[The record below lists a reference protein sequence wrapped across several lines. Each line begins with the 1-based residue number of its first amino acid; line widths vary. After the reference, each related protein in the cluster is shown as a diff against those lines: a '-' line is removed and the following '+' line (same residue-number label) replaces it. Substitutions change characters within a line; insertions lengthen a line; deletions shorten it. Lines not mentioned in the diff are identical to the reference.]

1 MALPTY
7 SLNSIT
13 GTEQGDGSFTYPV
26 YGVASQNPYTG
37 PLGSLQDV
45 YGTSVPML
53 EWVKRIQTGTGTY
66 NPQDPVDNDYLDRYE
81 NWLKE
86 NPQQQNEMPSVREI
100 VGAAIAPAAEAI
112 GANIGAAY
120 VNQAAGAKDLGAAV
134 KQGFNF
140 KQDITP
146 ELTLAETSTVDY
158 WANPLTLKKG
168 QVWHADLS
176 NAAVAKEAGYSD
188 LFNKME
194 EAGDLRFDPDSK
206 TYFVA
211 NSENATYQSRLGGL
225 SKGITR
231 ETLSPGQLSSVQSNP
246 SYMDKFT
253 NRLTDKTQW
262 GAAAGG
268 AIANFGVQIL
278 MGKDPVKAAKSA
290 GAGMIGR
297 VIGNAL
303 LPGLGGWLGGT
314 LGSMIGGRVICNE
327 LMRQKIMTRKQVVLD
342 YKFTRDYLTPTH
354 VKGYHAWAVW
364 MVKQMR
370 KGNFVK
376 FWSHVAG
383 HRANEIA
390 YIYGERSKP
399 DYLGKVYRKI
409 FEPFCWLVGSFCEKT
424 DWSILYNKKEI

>member
-1 MALPTY
+1 MVETY
-7 SLNSIT
+7 NFGSIA
-13 GTEQGDGSFTYPV
+13 GDEQSDGSFTYPV
-26 YGVASQNPYTG
+26 YGVASQSPYQG
-37 PLGSLQDV
+37 ALGTLQDV

-81 NWLKE
+81 NYLKN
-86 NPQQQNEMPSVREI
+86 NPQKQNEMPSVREI
-100 VGAAIAPAAEAI
+100 VGAVVAPAAEAI

-140 KQDITP
+140 NRDITP
-146 ELTLAETSTVDY
+146 ELTLAETSTTDY
-158 WANPLTLKKG
+158 WSNPLTLKKG
-168 QVWHADLS
+168 QIWHADLS
-176 NAAVAKEAGYSD
+176 TPAIAKEAGYSD

-194 EAGDLRFDPDSK
+194 EAGDLRFDSESK

-231 ETLSPGQLSSVQSNP
+231 ETLTPGQLSSAQSNP

-303 LPGLGGWLGGT
+303 LPGIGGWLGGT
-314 LGSMIGGRVICNE
+314 LGSIIGGRVICNE
-327 LMRQKIMTRKQVVLD
+327 LMRQGLADRKQVVLD
-342 YKFTRDYLTPTH
+342 YKFTRDHLTPTH
-354 VKGYHAWAVW
+354 VKGYHVWAVW

-370 KGNFVK
+370 KGRFVK
-376 FWSHVAG
+376 FWGHVAG

-399 DYLGKVYRKI
+399 DYLGRVYRKI
-409 FEPFCWLVGSFCEKT
+409 FEPVCWLVGTFCEKT
-424 DWSILYNKKEI
+424 DWSILYSKKEI

>member
-1 MALPTY
+1 MVETY
-7 SLNSIT
+7 NFGSIA
-13 GTEQGDGSFTYPV
+13 GDEQGDGSFTYPV
-26 YGVASQNPYTG
+26 YGVASQNPYQG
-37 PLGSLQDV
+37 ALGTLQNV

-66 NPQDPVDNDYLDRYE
+66 NPESPADNEMLEKYKDYLK
-81 NWLKE
+81 N
-86 NPQQQNEMPSVREI
+86 NPQQQNEMPSVSEI
-100 VGAAIAPAAEAI
+100 VGAVVAPAAEAI

-120 VNQAAGAKDLGAAV
+120 VNQAAGAKDFGAAV

-140 KQDITP
+140 NRDITP
-146 ELTLAETSTVDY
+146 ELAISEVATTDY
-158 WANPLTLKKG
+158 WSNPLTLKKG
-168 QVWHADLS
+168 QIWHADLS
-176 NAAVAKEAGYSD
+176 TPAIAKEAGYSD

-194 EAGDLRFDPDSK
+194 EAGDLRFDSESK

-211 NSENATYQSRLGGL
+211 NSENANYQSRLGGL

-231 ETLSPGQLSSVQSNP
+231 ETLTPGQLSSAQSNP

-253 NRLTDKTQW
+253 TRLTDKTQW

-303 LPGLGGWLGGT
+303 LPGIGGWLGGT

-327 LMRQKIMTRKQVVLD
+327 LMRQGLADRKQVVLD
-342 YKFTRDYLTPTH
+342 YKFTRDHLTPTH
-354 VKGYHAWAVW
+354 VKGYHVWAVW

-370 KGNFVK
+370 KGRFVK
-376 FWSHVAG
+376 FWGHVAG

-409 FEPFCWLVGSFCEKT
+409 FEPVCWLVGSFCEKT
-424 DWSILYNKKEI
+424 DWSILYSKKEI

>member
-1 MALPTY
+1 MVETY
-7 SLNSIT
+7 NFGSIA
-13 GTEQGDGSFTYPV
+13 GDEQSDGSFTYPV
-26 YGVASQNPYTG
+26 YGVASQSPYQG
-37 PLGSLQDV
+37 ALGTLQNV

-81 NWLKE
+81 DYLKN
-86 NPQQQNEMPSVREI
+86 NPQKQNEMPSVREI
-100 VGAAIAPAAEAI
+100 VGAVVAPAAEAI

-140 KQDITP
+140 NRDITP
-146 ELTLAETSTVDY
+146 ELTLAETSTTDY
-158 WANPLTLKKG
+158 WSNPLTLKKG
-168 QVWHADLS
+168 QIWHADLS
-176 NAAVAKEAGYSD
+176 TPAIAKEAGYSD

-194 EAGDLRFDPDSK
+194 EAGDLRFDSESK

-231 ETLSPGQLSSVQSNP
+231 ETLTPGQLSSAQSNP

-303 LPGLGGWLGGT
+303 LPGIGGWLGGT
-314 LGSMIGGRVICNE
+314 LGSIIGGRVICNE
-327 LMRQKIMTRKQVVLD
+327 LMRQGLADRKQVVLD
-342 YKFTRDYLTPTH
+342 YKFTRDHLTPTH
-354 VKGYHAWAVW
+354 VKGYHVWAVW

-370 KGNFVK
+370 KGRFVK
-376 FWSHVAG
+376 FWGHVAG

-399 DYLGKVYRKI
+399 DYLGRVYRKI
-409 FEPFCWLVGSFCEKT
+409 FEPVCWLVGTFCEKT
-424 DWSILYNKKEI
+424 DWSILYSKKEI

>member
-1 MALPTY
+1 MVERY
-7 SLNSIT
+7 NFGSIA
-13 GTEQGDGSFTYPV
+13 GDEQGDGSFTYPV
-26 YGVASQNPYTG
+26 YGVASQNPYQG
-37 PLGSLQDV
+37 ALGTLQNV

-66 NPQDPVDNDYLDRYE
+66 NPQDSVDNDYLDRYE
-81 NWLKE
+81 NYLRE
-86 NPQQQNEMPSVREI
+86 NPQKQNELPSVREI

-120 VNQAAGAKDLGAAV
+120 VNQTGTKDFGKAV
-134 KQGFNF
+134 SQGFNF
-140 KQDITP
+140 KKDITP
-146 ELTLAETSTVDY
+146 ELTISDVATTDY
-158 WANPLTLKKG
+158 WSNPLTLKKG
-168 QVWHADLS
+168 QIWHADLS
-176 NAAVAKEAGYSD
+176 TPAIAKEAGYSD

-194 EAGDLRFDPDSK
+194 EAGDLRFDSESK

-231 ETLSPGQLSSVQSNP
+231 ETLTPGQLSSAQSNP

-253 NRLTDKTQW
+253 TRLTDKTQW

-303 LPGLGGWLGGT
+303 LPGIGGWLGP
-314 LGSMIGGRVICNE
+314 L
-327 LMRQKIMTRKQVVLD
+327 
-342 YKFTRDYLTPTH
+342 
-354 VKGYHAWAVW
+354 
-364 MVKQMR
+364 
-370 KGNFVK
+370 
-376 FWSHVAG
+376 
-383 HRANEIA
+383 
-390 YIYGERSKP
+390 
-399 DYLGKVYRKI
+399 I
-409 FEPFCWLVGSFCEKT
+409 FQ
-424 DWSILYNKKEI
+424 

>member
-1 MALPTY
+1 MVETY
-7 SLNSIT
+7 NFGSIA
-13 GTEQGDGSFTYPV
+13 GDEQSDGSFTYPV
-26 YGVASQNPYTG
+26 YGVASQNPYQG
-37 PLGSLQDV
+37 ALGTLQNV

-66 NPQDPVDNDYLDRYE
+66 NPESPTDNEMLKKYKDYLK
-81 NWLKE
+81 N

-100 VGAAIAPAAEAI
+100 VGAVVAPAAEAI

-120 VNQAAGAKDLGAAV
+120 VNQAAGAKDFGAAV

-140 KQDITP
+140 NRDITP
-146 ELTLAETSTVDY
+146 ELTISEVATTDY
-158 WANPLTLKKG
+158 WSNPLTLKKG
-168 QVWHADLS
+168 QIWHADLS
-176 NAAVAKEAGYSD
+176 TPAIAKEAGYSD

-194 EAGDLRFDPDSK
+194 EAGDLRFDSESK

-231 ETLSPGQLSSVQSNP
+231 ETLTPGQLSSAQSNP

-303 LPGLGGWLGGT
+303 LPGIGGWLGGT
-314 LGSMIGGRVICNE
+314 LGSIIGGRVICNE
-327 LMRQKIMTRKQVVLD
+327 LMRQGLADRKQVVLD
-342 YKFTRDYLTPTH
+342 YKFTRDHLTPTH
-354 VKGYHAWAVW
+354 VKGYHVWAVW

-370 KGNFVK
+370 KGRFVK
-376 FWSHVAG
+376 FWGHVAG

-409 FEPFCWLVGSFCEKT
+409 FEPVCWLVGSFCEKT

>member
-66 NPQDPVDNDYLDRYE
+66 NPDDPVDNDYLDRYE

-327 LMRQKIMTRKQVVLD
+327 LMRQKIIK
-342 YKFTRDYLTPTH
+342 
-354 VKGYHAWAVW
+354 
-364 MVKQMR
+364 
-370 KGNFVK
+370 N
-376 FWSHVAG
+376 
-383 HRANEIA
+383 
-390 YIYGERSKP
+390 
-399 DYLGKVYRKI
+399 
-409 FEPFCWLVGSFCEKT
+409 
-424 DWSILYNKKEI
+424 

>member
-1 MALPTY
+1 MVETY
-7 SLNSIT
+7 NFGSIA
-13 GTEQGDGSFTYPV
+13 GDEQSDGSFTYPV
-26 YGVASQNPYTG
+26 YGVASQSPYQG
-37 PLGSLQDV
+37 ALGTLQDV
-45 YGTSVPML
+45 YGTSEPML
-53 EWVKRIQTGTGTY
+53 EWV

-81 NWLKE
+81 NYLKN
-86 NPQQQNEMPSVREI
+86 NPQKQNEMPSVREI
-100 VGAAIAPAAEAI
+100 VGAVVAPAAEAI

-140 KQDITP
+140 NRDITP
-146 ELTLAETSTVDY
+146 ELTLAETSTTDY
-158 WANPLTLKKG
+158 WSNPLTLKKG
-168 QVWHADLS
+168 QIWHADLS
-176 NAAVAKEAGYSD
+176 TPAIAKEAGYSD

-194 EAGDLRFDPDSK
+194 EAGDLRFDSESK

-231 ETLSPGQLSSVQSNP
+231 ETLTPGQLSSAQSNP

-303 LPGLGGWLGGT
+303 LPGIGGWLGGT
-314 LGSMIGGRVICNE
+314 LGSIIGGRVICNE
-327 LMRQKIMTRKQVVLD
+327 LMRQGLADRKQVVLD
-342 YKFTRDYLTPTH
+342 YKFTRDHLTPTH
-354 VKGYHAWAVW
+354 VKGYHVWAVW

-370 KGNFVK
+370 KGRFVK
-376 FWSHVAG
+376 FWGHVAG

-399 DYLGKVYRKI
+399 DYLGRVYRKI
-409 FEPFCWLVGSFCEKT
+409 FEPVCWLVGTFCEKT
-424 DWSILYNKKEI
+424 DWSILYSKKEI

>member
-1 MALPTY
+1 MVETY
-7 SLNSIT
+7 NFGSIA
-13 GTEQGDGSFTYPV
+13 GDEQSDGSFTYPV
-26 YGVASQNPYTG
+26 YGVASQNPYQG
-37 PLGSLQDV
+37 ALGTLQNV

-66 NPQDPVDNDYLDRYE
+66 NPESPTDNEMLKKYKDYLK
-81 NWLKE
+81 N

-100 VGAAIAPAAEAI
+100 VGAVVAPAAEAI

-140 KQDITP
+140 NRDITP
-146 ELTLAETSTVDY
+146 ELTLAETSTTDY
-158 WANPLTLKKG
+158 WSNPLTLKKG
-168 QVWHADLS
+168 QIWHADLS
-176 NAAVAKEAGYSD
+176 TPAIAKEAGYSD

-194 EAGDLRFDPDSK
+194 EAGDLRFDSESK

-231 ETLSPGQLSSVQSNP
+231 ETLTPGQLSSAQSNP

-303 LPGLGGWLGGT
+303 LPGIGGWLGGT
-314 LGSMIGGRVICNE
+314 LGSIIGGRVICNE
-327 LMRQKIMTRKQVVLD
+327 LMRQGLADRKQVVLD
-342 YKFTRDYLTPTH
+342 YKFTRDHLTPTH
-354 VKGYHAWAVW
+354 VKGYHVWAVW

-370 KGNFVK
+370 KGRFVK
-376 FWSHVAG
+376 FWGHVAG

-409 FEPFCWLVGSFCEKT
+409 FEPVCWLVGSFCEKT
-424 DWSILYNKKEI
+424 DWSILYSKKEI